1 MKKRYG
7 IVMAVLCLLACIVN
21 CLGIGYVHSGSAIL
35 DLKAEL
41 ETIYGMEYTGKETE
55 NGTQDMVFEVVPKSF
70 FLTNWTLRNTFGMD
84 YKYTCRVIFTNH
96 VDDGEKNIHTITY
109 QAVDPMGKEHA
120 EDRAHLILDSRKEA

>member
-1 MKKRYG
+1 MKMKYC
-7 IVMAVLCLLACIVN
+7 IIIAMLCLLACIVN
-21 CLGIGYVHSGSAIL
+21 WLGIGYAPSGSAVL

-41 ETIYGMEYTGKETE
+41 ETIYGIEYIGKETE

-120 EDRAHLILDSRKEA
+120 VDRAHLILDSRKES

>member
-1 MKKRYG
+1 MKKFSV
-7 IVMAVLCLLACIVN
+7 IIIALFLLTTAVSWM
-21 CLGIGYVHSGSAIL
+21 GIGFAPSGSAVL

-41 ETIYGMEYTGKETE
+41 ETIYGIEYIGKETE

-70 FLTNWTLRNTFGMD
+70 FLTNWTLRNTLGMD
-84 YKYTCRVIFTNH
+84 YKYICRVILTNH

-120 EDRAHLILDSRKEA
+120 EDRAYLILDSRKES

>member
-1 MKKRYG
+1 MKKYS
-7 IVMAVLCLLACIVN
+7 VLIIALFLLTATVSWM
-21 CLGIGYVHSGSAIL
+21 GIGYAPSGSAVL

-41 ETIYGMEYTGKETE
+41 ETIYGIEYIGKETE

-96 VDDGEKNIHTITY
+96 VDDEEKNIHTITY
-109 QAVDPMGKEHA
+109 QAVDPMGKEHD
-120 EDRAHLILDSRKEA
+120 EDRAHLILDSRKES